1 MTVCPAIGFGAMS
14 MLYDLSRLR
23 SGIDRLTRRFESS
36 EFPVEEE
43 FRLAAPVDLE
53 VEIHKD
59 ATKVRVTGRVVTT
72 LRLDCSRCLEPFD
85 IPVNS
90 AFDALVLPEAAN
102 AGEGEQQVAD
112 EDLGVSFYKDETL
125 DLSELI
131 REQFY
136 LVLPMK
142 PLCQADCRGLC
153 SQCGTNLNADACD
166 CAPVWEDPRL
176 AALRDLGKSRES

>member
-142 PLCQADCRGLC
+142 PLCQTDCKGLC
-153 SQCGTNLNADACD
+153 PVCGVNRNRETCTCQAQ
-166 CAPVWEDPRL
+166 WTDPRFD
-176 AALRDLGKSRES
+176 ALKRLTGSQ